1 VLLGRN
7 APDSLPAAYLDG
19 LESPADGCNIIRGL
33 IARGYDD
40 PAIRKIAGKNAMDF
54 FRRTIG

>member
-1 VLLGRN
+1 
-7 APDSLPAAYLDG
+7 LPAPYLDG

-40 PAIRKIAGKNAMDF
+40 TAIRKIAGQNALAF